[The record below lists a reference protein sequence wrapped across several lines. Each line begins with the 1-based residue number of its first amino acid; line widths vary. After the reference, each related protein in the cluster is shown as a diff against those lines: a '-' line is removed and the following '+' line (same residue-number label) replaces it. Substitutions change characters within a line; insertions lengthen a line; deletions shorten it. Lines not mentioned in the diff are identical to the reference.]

1 MILFFAILAAFIAAP
16 SGALAEPISSAIA
29 IALAA
34 SSAGAGTFA
43 AIAAGFGALG
53 AFATRI
59 IVGAGLSLLS
69 QAFAKK
75 PKVNGQGIQTEQTT
89 TGDVTPAKF
98 VVGTY
103 AVEGHAVAPAYSR
116 FKNNGILTY
125 ILEVSNVPVTG
136 LTGRIVIN
144 GKYSDIEAPANSA
157 GPFNEVF
164 TGSGRRILTAFRQ
177 DDTDPTAWLWFYDG
191 TQTTAAAPLVHY
203 YEHHVDRP
211 WTTAHVLRGTAYAVL
226 EFALDPEIYQGL
238 PSVRFEVRGIKLYD
252 PRKDTTVGGSGAHR
266 WDDPT
271 TWEWTENPIVIN
283 YNVMRGITL
292 PTGDVWGGRVDAE
305 DLPLDNW
312 FAAMNECD
320 VDVGGRK
327 QYVAGFEINVE
338 EMEPVDVIEEM
349 NRACFAQMSE
359 FGGVFRVR
367 VGAPA
372 APVLHVT
379 DADFVITEGSVLT
392 PFPAFDTVTNG
403 ITGTYVEPNDI
414 WEGRDADLIL
424 NEDWVAED
432 GRQRVSSLGLPAVSV
447 KAQAQ
452 QLLNAY
458 LLDGR
463 RFRTHQMTL
472 PPSFALVE
480 PLDSISFTSEAFG
493 YTSKVFEVI
502 EVEDRTDTLLQVVT
516 VREREAGDV
525 AIKPEL
531 EVAAP
536 LPTNGQT
543 PPTPAVV
550 ALSVAAF
557 DLSDDAGNA
566 RRPAILLTWTVDD
579 AFPSIRNLRYEVRVR
594 ATLELIA
601 EGIKPVEGGRVLVRG
616 DVIAATEYEVRARY
630 VADAPTAWSPWLS
643 VTTPDLRM
651 TDADLDPALTTV
663 TVPAGLALTTTLVAD
678 AVSRVSAVWGA
689 VANAVSYEVG
699 VTTGGTETI
708 FPAGGPAWS
717 REGVPGTV
725 FSIRVRAVSAIG
737 TKSAWSAA
745 VGITAAVD
753 TIPPAVP
760 SGITAEGMF
769 EGIWVKW
776 TANTESDLS
785 RYEIVERVSAT
796 APGVSTMPTYIT
808 TTPQFISQN
817 LTGGQ
822 TLNYWV
828 RAVDTSGNKS
838 GWSARVTATARATGD
853 VINQEALQG
862 LIDATSFAAGLEPVT
877 VVASLPAVKSTELVA
892 FGGKIYRWN
901 GTAYIASVASTDVVG
916 QFTAASIAAGAIG
929 ADQLAVNAVR
939 ARNMAIGSF
948 DNLNIDANFDD
959 HSAWSNPTGV
969 DWITT
974 AAITSWGS
982 TNLAR
987 LQGVGT
993 TYTVSNSLF
1002 TIELNGEGETLYFRY
1017 FARIVAGTGNVY
1029 ADLQLSR
1036 NPSFSG
1042 VNGTD
1047 YIFANIG
1054 TVSSTSITK
1063 VEGAIN
1069 VPAGYKFA
1077 RIRLIKGNNGTTNC
1091 YIGGVMVRRM
1101 NTGKLIVDGEIQSNH
1116 INTGS
1121 FAAAGLALFG
1131 DALQSDDFS
1140 AGSIGWQIN
1149 KNGSA
1154 EFNSLIVRS
1163 SLVEGSVS
1171 DGGTALST
1179 AAQHVAHNSVHCLT
1193 TLSSGDATPE
1203 SMYTIGTFFEHRPA
1217 GTSAFDGRV
1226 VNTAFLLQ
1234 ERISFAGSW
1243 SAWANLYNSG
1253 YAIGGIGATYTQR
1266 HFVTNRIYNADSV
1279 QLRLLTVYD
1288 FPTGGLST
1296 TQNCLRN
1303 AAISLRAVRR

>member
-144 GKYSDIEAPANSA
+144 GKYSDIEAPADSA

-164 TGSGRRILTAFRQ
+164 TGSGRRILTEFRQ
-177 DDTDPTAWLWFYDG
+177 EDTDPTAWLWFYDG
-191 TQTTAAAPLVHY
+191 TQNTAAAPLVHY

-211 WTTAHVLRGTAYAVL
+211 WTTDHVLRGTAYAVL

-238 PSVRFEVRGIKLYD
+238 PSVRFEVQGIKLYD
-252 PRKDTTVGGSGAHR
+252 PRKDTTVGGSGPHR

-283 YNVMRGITL
+283 YNIMRGITL

-424 NEDWVAED
+424 NEDWVVED

-452 QLLNAY
+452 QLLSAY

-480 PLDSISFTSEAFG
+480 PLDSISFTSDAFG

-502 EVEDRTDTLLQVVT
+502 EVEDRPDTLLQVVT
-516 VREREAGDV
+516 VREREASDV

-557 DLSDDAGNA
+557 DLSDGAGNA

-579 AFPSIRNLRYEVRVR
+579 AFPSIRNLRYEVRVK
-594 ATLELIA
+594 ATQELIA
-601 EGIKPVEGGRVLVRG
+601 EGIKPVDGGRVLVRG
-616 DVIAATEYEVRARY
+616 DLIAATEYEVRARY
-630 VADAPTAWSPWLS
+630 LADAPTAWSPWLS
-643 VTTPDLRM
+643 ATTPDLRM
-651 TDADLDPALTTV
+651 TGADLDPVLTTV
-663 TVPAGLALTTTLVAD
+663 TVPTGLALATTLVAD

-699 VTTGGTETI
+699 VTTGGVETI

-717 REGVPGTV
+717 RDGVPGTV

-760 SGITAEGMF
+760 SGLTAVGLF
-769 EGIWVKW
+769 EAIWLKW

-796 APGVSTMPTYIT
+796 APSVSTVPTYIT

-817 LTGGQ
+817 LTAGQ

-838 GWSARVTATARATGD
+838 GWSARVTATARETGD
-853 VINQEALQG
+853 VITQETLQG
-862 LIDATSFAAGLEPVT
+862 LIDATSFAAGLEPIT

-892 FGGKIYRWN
+892 FGGKVYRWN

-929 ADQLAVNAVR
+929 ADQLAAKSVR
-939 ARNMAIGSF
+939 AGAMAIGSF
-948 DNLNIDANFDD
+948 DNLNIDADFEDP
-959 HSAWSNPTGV
+959 SAWSTPGLGTLSWQASNSS
-969 DWITT
+969 
-974 AAITSWGS
+974 TSWGS
-982 TNLAR
+982 SNLAR
-987 LQGVGT
+987 LGGLGT
-993 TYTVSNSLF
+993 NFTVSTSRFIFDLD
-1002 TIELNGEGETLYFRY
+1002 LAGESIFFSY
-1017 FARIVAGTGNVY
+1017 FARIISGTGTVY
-1029 ADLQLSR
+1029 ADLQLSK
-1036 NPSFSG
+1036 NPTFT
-1042 VNGTD
+1042 GTANVD
-1047 YIFANIG
+1047 YTFRNIG
-1054 TVSSTSITK
+1054 TVTTTSITK
-1063 VEGAIN
+1063 LEGVIT
-1069 VPAGYKFA
+1069 VPPGYRYA
-1077 RIRLIKGNNGTTNC
+1077 RFRLIKGNNGTTDC
-1091 YIGGVMVRRM
+1091 FIGGLYARRM
-1101 NTGKLIVDGEIQSNH
+1101 NAGKLTVDGSLQARH
-1116 INTGS
+1116 IDVNDLVV
-1121 FAAAGLALFG
+1121 AGLATVNTAYINSANIIDLN
-1131 DALQSDDFS
+1131 AEKVV
-1140 AGSIGWQIN
+1140 AGSITTPKIN
-1149 KNGSA
+1149 GRAITDPS
-1154 EFNSLIVRS
+1154 
-1163 SLVEGSVS
+1163 
-1171 DGGTALST
+1171 
-1179 AAQHVAHNSVHCLT
+1179 
-1193 TLSSGDATPE
+1193 
-1203 SMYTIGTFFEHRPA
+1203 TFFENYGGGTKTPA
-1217 GTSAFDGRV
+1217 TAPSWNNATSFSVSVPDSGSILMIDCH
-1226 VNTAFLLQ
+1226 VNWLLNG
-1234 ERISFAGSW
+1234 GSTVAPW
-1243 SAWANLYNSG
+1243 G
-1253 YAIGGIGATYTQR
+1253 
-1266 HFVTNRIYNADSV
+1266 
-1279 QLRLLTVYD
+1279 LRLLLNGTPFDSMGGSLFQEIVPFRRAMAVGTGTQTVVLQCQRGSSAS
-1288 FPTGGLST
+1288 FQI
-1296 TQNCLRN
+1296 QNIHSVATILKR
-1303 AAISLRAVRR
+1303 

>member
-1 MILFFAILAAFIAAP
+1 M
-16 SGALAEPISSAIA
+16 
-29 IALAA
+29 
-34 SSAGAGTFA
+34 
-43 AIAAGFGALG
+43 
-53 AFATRI
+53 
-59 IVGAGLSLLS
+59 
-69 QAFAKK
+69 
-75 PKVNGQGIQTEQTT
+75 
-89 TGDVTPAKF
+89 D
-98 VVGTY
+98 
-103 AVEGHAVAPAYSR
+103 
-116 FKNNGILTY
+116 
-125 ILEVSNVPVTG
+125 
-136 LTGRIVIN
+136 
-144 GKYSDIEAPANSA
+144 
-157 GPFNEVF
+157 
-164 TGSGRRILTAFRQ
+164 
-177 DDTDPTAWLWFYDG
+177 
-191 TQTTAAAPLVHY
+191 
-203 YEHHVDRP
+203 
-211 WTTAHVLRGTAYAVL
+211 
-226 EFALDPEIYQGL
+226 
-238 PSVRFEVRGIKLYD
+238 
-252 PRKDTTVGGSGAHR
+252 
-266 WDDPT
+266 
-271 TWEWTENPIVIN
+271 
-283 YNVMRGITL
+283 
-292 PTGDVWGGRVDAE
+292 
-305 DLPLDNW
+305 
-312 FAAMNECD
+312 
-320 VDVGGRK
+320 
-327 QYVAGFEINVE
+327 
-338 EMEPVDVIEEM
+338 
-349 NRACFAQMSE
+349 
-359 FGGVFRVR
+359 
-367 VGAPA
+367 
-372 APVLHVT
+372 
-379 DADFVITEGSVLT
+379 
-392 PFPAFDTVTNG
+392 
-403 ITGTYVEPNDI
+403 
-414 WEGRDADLIL
+414 
-424 NEDWVAED
+424 
-432 GRQRVSSLGLPAVSV
+432 
-447 KAQAQ
+447 
-452 QLLNAY
+452 
-458 LLDGR
+458 
-463 RFRTHQMTL
+463 
-472 PPSFALVE
+472 
-480 PLDSISFTSEAFG
+480 
-493 YTSKVFEVI
+493 
-502 EVEDRTDTLLQVVT
+502 
-516 VREREAGDV
+516 
-525 AIKPEL
+525 
-531 EVAAP
+531 
-536 LPTNGQT
+536 
-543 PPTPAVV
+543 
-550 ALSVAAF
+550 
-557 DLSDDAGNA
+557 
-566 RRPAILLTWTVDD
+566 
-579 AFPSIRNLRYEVRVR
+579 
-594 ATLELIA
+594 
-601 EGIKPVEGGRVLVRG
+601 GGRVLVRG
-616 DVIAATEYEVRARY
+616 DLIAATEYEVRARY
-630 VADAPTAWSPWLS
+630 LADAPTAWSPWLS

-663 TVPAGLALTTTLVAD
+663 TVPTGLSLATVLVAD
-678 AVSRVSAVWGA
+678 ALSRVSAVWGA
-689 VANAVSYEVG
+689 VTNAVSYEVG

-717 REGVPGTV
+717 RDGVPGTV
-725 FSIRVRAVSAIG
+725 ISIRVRAVSAIG

-753 TIPPAVP
+753 TIPPAAP

-796 APGVSTMPTYIT
+796 APGVSTVPTYIT

-862 LIDATSFAAGLEPVT
+862 LIDATSF
-877 VVASLPAVKSTELVA
+877 
-892 FGGKIYRWN
+892 
-901 GTAYIASVASTDVVG
+901 
-916 QFTAASIAAGAIG
+916 
-929 ADQLAVNAVR
+929 
-939 ARNMAIGSF
+939 
-948 DNLNIDANFDD
+948 NLNIDANFDD
-959 HSAWSNPTGV
+959 HSAWTNPAGV

-974 AAITSWGS
+974 TAITSWGS

-993 TYTVSNSLF
+993 SYTVSNGLF

-1036 NPSFSG
+1036 NPTFSG

-1140 AGSIGWQIN
+1140 AGSMGWQIN

-1234 ERISFAGSW
+1234 ERINFAGSW

>member
-1 MILFFAILAAFIAAP
+1 MRLLAWVTAFLLASAAP
-16 SGALAEPISSAIA
+16 A
-29 IALAA
+29 
-34 SSAGAGTFA
+34 
-43 AIAAGFGALG
+43 
-53 AFATRI
+53 
-59 IVGAGLSLLS
+59 
-69 QAFAKK
+69 
-75 PKVNGQGIQTEQTT
+75 
-89 TGDVTPAKF
+89 
-98 VVGTY
+98 
-103 AVEGHAVAPAYSR
+103 
-116 FKNNGILTY
+116 
-125 ILEVSNVPVTG
+125 
-136 LTGRIVIN
+136 
-144 GKYSDIEAPANSA
+144 SA
-157 GPFNEVF
+157 GPVAAAVAAVF
-164 TGSGRRILTAFRQ
+164 AGITVKAVALFALRLFAGVGLSILQQRRARRGRNTAFGLQ
-177 DDTDPTAWLWFYDG
+177 VTATTRGELESETTIVGLYATKGHLIYHNSHGSNNKYYQTVIELGGLPGAAFSRVMVDGVYSELAEEAHPDYGFPLIAKRDLGRDYAWIKVYDG
-191 TQTTAAAPLVHY
+191 TQTAADPMLVANY
-203 YEHHVDRP
+203 AEDPETP
-211 WTTAHVLRGTAYAVL
+211 WTEAHIGRGIPYAILTMEVSSKVWPNGAPEQRYEENGVPYYDLRRDGTA
-226 EFALDPEIYQGL
+226 
-238 PSVRFEVRGIKLYD
+238 
-252 PRKDTTVGGSGAHR
+252 GGTGPHR
-266 WDDPT
+266 WNDPT
-271 TWEWTENPIVIN
+271 TWEPTRNPVVQI
-283 YNVMRGITL
+283 YNILRGIDL
-292 PTGDVWGGRVDAE
+292 YDGSVWGGEAEAE
-305 DLPLDNW
+305 DLPGWNW
-312 FAAMNECD
+312 VPAMNACD
-320 VDVGGRK
+320 VDLGDRRK
-327 QYVAGFEINVE
+327 YEAGYEIKFAE
-338 EMEPVDVIEEM
+338 DTPGEVIDELLA
-349 NRACFAQMSE
+349 ACNGQIAE
-359 FGGVFRVR
+359 FGGFFYIQAD
-367 VGAPA
+367 APDI
-372 APVLHVT
+372 PVASITDDDLLVT
-379 DADFVITEGSVLT
+379 DAATKD
-392 PFPAFDTVTNG
+392 PFPELLEIFNRVTAKYVSPGALWNG
-403 ITGTYVEPNDI
+403 VPLNQIRNAD
-414 WEGRDADLIL
+414 WE
-424 NEDWVAED
+424 AED
-432 GRQRVSSLGLPAVSV
+432 GIARNFELDLPAVYNPGQAGQL
-447 KAQAQ
+447 AQAM
-452 QLLNAY
+452 LN
-458 LLDGR
+458 DHR
-463 RFRTHQMTL
+463 RWRRHAWPL
-472 PPSFALVE
+472 PPDYAGLR
-480 PLDSISFTSEAFG
+480 PLNTVSVTSAWND
-493 YTSKVFEVI
+493 YADKLFEVTEI
-502 EVEDRTDTLLQVVT
+502 VLDLHRLTVVASL
-516 VREREAGDV
+516 RERD
-525 AIKPEL
+525 PEDF
-531 EVAAP
+531 ETDGAYEIPDRSSV
-536 LPTNGQT
+536 LPR
-543 PPTPAVV
+543 PVPT
-550 ALSVAAF
+550 
-557 DLSDDAGNA
+557 DAGLPFFDAAARIVTNA
-566 RRPAILLTWTVDD
+566 EGTRAHAAVDVVWDASGIAETIKGIAIECQKRDTEEEVWSGTVLDVERGLSTIQPVPALTD
-579 AFPSIRNLRYEVRVR
+579 LRVR
-594 ATLELIA
+594 AKALSDNRQ
-601 EGIKPVEGGRVLVRG
+601 GI
-616 DVIAATEYEVRARY
+616 
-630 VADAPTAWSPWLS
+630 WSGWIW
-643 VTTPDLRM
+643 VTTDDVRL
-651 TDADLDPALTTV
+651 TGADLDPVLTAV
-663 TVPAGLALTTTLVAD
+663 TVPTGLALATVLVAD
-678 AVSRVSAVWGA
+678 ALSRVSAVWGA

-717 REGVPGTV
+717 RDGVPGAV
-725 FSIRVRAVSAIG
+725 FSMRVRAVSAIG

-796 APGVSTMPTYIT
+796 APGVSTVPTYIT

-817 LTGGQ
+817 LTAGQ

-838 GWSARVTATARATGD
+838 GWSARVTATARAAGD

-862 LIDATSFAAGLEPVT
+862 LIDATSFAAGLEPIT
-877 VVASLPAVKSTELVA
+877 VVGSLPTVKSTELVA

-901 GTAYIASVASTDVVG
+901 GTAYVASVASTDVVG

-948 DNLNIDANFDD
+948 DNLNVDANFDD
-959 HSAWSNPTGV
+959 HSAWTNPTGV

-974 AAITSWGS
+974 SAISSWGS
-982 TNLAR
+982 TNLVR
-987 LQGVGT
+987 LQGDGAS
-993 TYTVSNSLF
+993 YTVSNGLF
-1002 TIELNGEGETLYFRY
+1002 TIELNGEGEQLYFRY
-1017 FARIVAGTGNVY
+1017 FARIVAGAGNVY

-1036 NPSFSG
+1036 NPTFSG

-1054 TVSSTSITK
+1054 AVSSTSITK
-1063 VEGAIN
+1063 IEGAIN

-1091 YIGGVMVRRM
+1091 YIGGVMARRM

-1149 KNGSA
+1149 KNGGA

-1234 ERISFAGSW
+1234 ERINFAGSW

-1303 AAISLRAVRR
+1303 ATISLRAVRR